1 MGGQNIGN
9 VFLGSLFC
17 QLFAFEMKDLDTTE
31 YEIVEVQDHEI
42 RGLEIK
48 NRVLGGQ
55 IAVGRGKV
63 TKHAQMV
70 ANFH

>member
-1 MGGQNIGN
+1 
-9 VFLGSLFC
+9 
-17 QLFAFEMKDLDTTE
+17 MKDLDTTE

-42 RGLEIK
+42 RVLGPEIRGLAIK

-55 IAVGRGKV
+55 IASGRGKV

>member
-1 MGGQNIGN
+1 
-9 VFLGSLFC
+9 
-17 QLFAFEMKDLDTTE
+17 MKDLDTTE